1 MVMVGMEGILVHSWL
16 FHEEFDLVANALSR
30 PLMEELLPA
39 WDQAITLFCSVF
51 FFPALSPPCL
61 PARLPACLPTE
72 GALQHPFQLVN
83 QTSLP
88 LPLSTTVPLPN
99 DNIAPQT
106 TRFLSGSQ

>member
-30 PLMEELLPA
+30 PLMEEQLPA

-51 FFPALSPPCL
+51 FFSSTFSSLS
-61 PARLPACLPTE
+61 ARLPACLPTE